1 MTLENFELE
10 MENASPDK
18 KAEILANAVDTL
30 DLSDE
35 DTKESFQK
43 HKDELSDLL
52 MNLQI
57 AEDIRCNTDIES
69 GTLQLRTCIKSV
81 DNYVAGQDYYTKID
95 DLCAELKERWSIT
108 EEEAQND
115 ASMRSILDRINAMT
129 TLYWVYS
136 DEGIGTFKTKSLFT
150 HSFTEHFK

>member
-81 DNYVAGQDYYTKID
+81 DNYVAGLLY
-95 DLCAELKERWSIT
+95 
-108 EEEAQND
+108 
-115 ASMRSILDRINAMT
+115 ASR
-129 TLYWVYS
+129 
-136 DEGIGTFKTKSLFT
+136 KK
-150 HSFTEHFK
+150 